1 MASLLSQGLLYFCGP
16 FFCFPWKPLV
26 NRISGVDYSTA
37 YSKHFRR
44 DHSDPVN
51 LALHA
56 VCLVLQLW
64 SNFALLAHIDALL
77 IPHLHEFIRSNPP
90 HHHGSNNNS
99 LLNMI
104 SSVLS
109 VFFTPQSSSSAS
121 SVPGSLVQ
129 AISSCVASRPVSLC
143 TLLLWAGHLV
153 MNCTGVAPRA
163 CIIAAVSSLVG
174 AFIVAPWIDGVLLE
188 ACCVYAF
195 AIVLVIGLPF
205 IPQRAAKTMVVAVLW
220 CLWPGAW
227 HLAGTALRA
236 SFSPSPVTVIG
247 VVVFLVLAVSLS
259 PRVPEAP
266 AFVGS
271 LACRLGGI
279 LASQPALQLWSCAFT
294 APLLQGTSHSMTG
307 EMATLINHNRRS
319 TSKTGATL
327 ENPEHPHSLK
337 VALEWAHTTFFP
349 TLAFHSMHQSVFG
362 TKAAD

>member
-129 AISSCVASRPVSLC
+129 AIR
-143 TLLLWAGHLV
+143 
-153 MNCTGVAPRA
+153 VAPRA